1 MLTEPGGEGLAEGGD
16 SGVRRVVGFVAVQA
30 GHPGLEDV
38 AGEGEARFS
47 DAQHNGAGGGPG
59 GLGDLAD
66 LVDGNVADMCG
77 KLGHV
82 CHPNRPPS
90 RRLPAGRPHAVGR
103 NGRAVGADILG
114 GVLSGLVIVDK
125 PQGWTSHDVVGRM
138 RRLAGTRKVG
148 HAGTLDPMATG
159 VLVLGINK
167 ATRLLTYIVGTSKTY
182 TATIRLGESTV
193 TDDAEGEVAATAVA
207 AAVTEE
213 AIRAGVA
220 ALTGE
225 IQQVPSSVSA
235 IKVNG
240 ERAYARVRS
249 GEDVKLAARP
259 VTIHRFEVHAV
270 RPARDGEVLD
280 VDVTVECSSGT
291 YIRALA
297 RDLGEALASGG
308 HLTALRRTQVGPY
321 TLDQARTLEQ
331 LAEELEVLEMSLAAR
346 ALMPNRELSED
357 ETTEISFGRRIAAGV
372 AAGTPEAATADK
384 PAAAFAPDGT
394 LVALLADAGSYAK
407 PVLVFARQRKAR
419 AETSRQQEQQAE

>member
-1 MLTEPGGEGLAEGGD
+1 M
-16 SGVRRVVGFVAVQA
+16 
-30 GHPGLEDV
+30 
-38 AGEGEARFS
+38 
-47 DAQHNGAGGGPG
+47 
-59 GLGDLAD
+59 
-66 LVDGNVADMCG
+66 
-77 KLGHV
+77 
-82 CHPNRPPS
+82 
-90 RRLPAGRPHAVGR
+90 
-103 NGRAVGADILG
+103 
-114 GVLSGLVIVDK
+114 LSGLVIVDK

-182 TATIRLGESTV
+182 TATIRLGQSTV
-193 TDDAEGEVAATAVA
+193 TDDAEGEVTDTTSAAG
-207 AAVTEE
+207 VTEQE
-213 AIRAGVA
+213 IYDGVA

-225 IQQVPSSVSA
+225 LQQVPSSVSA

-259 VTIHRFEVHAV
+259 VTIHRFDVHAI
-270 RPARDGEVLD
+270 RRDATAGVVDL
-280 VDVTVECSSGT
+280 DVTVECSSGT

-297 RDLGEALASGG
+297 RDLGNALGVGG

-331 LAEELEVLEMSLAAR
+331 LAEELNVLDMSLAAR
-346 ALMPNRELSED
+346 ALMPNRELTAE
-357 ETTEISFGRRIAAGV
+357 ETAEISFGRRIAAGT
-372 AAGTPEAATADK
+372 APGTPGAATAEH
-384 PAAAFAPDGT
+384 PAAGFAPDGS

-407 PVLVFARQRKAR
+407 PVLVFAPGNGAAATAA
-419 AETSRQQEQQAE
+419 AEA